1 MGTRSDIC
9 AIFYIE
15 NIEKFKTDFK
25 AYLLKIMDN
34 NNYNNI
40 HYMLDNYYQ
49 IIEITNSNKIGF
61 CYFDEC
67 ISFNMIKDELNNFFD
82 FLELLN
88 IEFEAKELCTEYLE
102 LDKFNYSR
110 KSESKYSELFINCI
124 LDGTPETTDINLL
137 NWVVT

>member
-61 CYFDEC
+61 CYFDEGVK
-67 ISFNMIKDELNNFFD
+67 FDMIEDELNNFFD
-82 FLELLN
+82 FLESLN

-102 LDKFNYSR
+102 LDNFNYSR
-110 KSESKYSELFINCI
+110 KSESKDSELFINCI
-124 LDGTPETTDINLL
+124 LDGIPETTDINLL

>member
-25 AYLLKIMDN
+25 AYLLNIMDN
-34 NNYNNI
+34 NDYNNI
-40 HYMLDNYYQ
+40 HYMLNKFYQ
-49 IIEITNSNKIGF
+49 IIEIINSNKIGF
-61 CYFDEC
+61 CYLDEGIKFD
-67 ISFNMIKDELNNFFD
+67 MIKNDLNNFFD
-82 FLELLN
+82 FLESLN

>member
-61 CYFDEC
+61 CYFDEGVK
-67 ISFNMIKDELNNFFD
+67 FDMIKDELNNFFD
-82 FLELLN
+82 FLESLN

-102 LDKFNYSR
+102 LDNFNYSR
-110 KSESKYSELFINCI
+110 KSESKDSELFINCI
-124 LDGTPETTDINLL
+124 LDGIPETTDINLL